1 MGNGFGLYP
10 EVKLG
15 GEAEFKQAL
24 SSINKDLNVLT
35 SELKLSSAEFGNSN
49 DSMEALTSKAEILN
63 DRLDKQWQK
72 VGVTQ
77 RALEKMKETYGENSD
92 KVKEWQIKLNNAEA
106 QLAKTRDEIDK
117 NNKAIEELGKQE
129 KAIEKIKNGFKELK
143 EKAEK
148 VEKKLEPVNKVLK
161 GIGTVGSTAMKG
173 VTAGVAGATA
183 AVVGLEAAALKT
195 AQAVFTLT
203 SGTAEAG
210 KEILVMSERTGLS
223 TKAYQ
228 EWDYIAK
235 QAGTSM
241 DTLQGGIT
249 DLAEKMD
256 DAAKGEGEAAEIF
269 KKLGVNVTDSTGK
282 LKSQEKVFE
291 ETIKALQGVTN
302 ETERQA
308 LATKLMSTTGEE
320 LLPLLNGEIGSL
332 EELKQAANDYGLVMS
347 DSAIDAS
354 VEFNNSLT
362 LLKGSV
368 SALKNDLAADFLP
381 GITEIMD
388 GFTALLSGEEGAP
401 EKIKQGIENIMTQL
415 DTIIPTVLDK
425 VDNAA
430 EPIGNALVTLVGS
443 AATTILDNSD
453 KIVDTASS
461 LIDIASETLL
471 NEENLE
477 KIIDSGVKLVV
488 KLGGGLLKQ
497 TPTLI
502 DAGFLLVEKFLEAL
516 LDEENMDDLT
526 DAAVDIT
533 IKLGEGLIGATP
545 ELLKAALK
553 LADSLA
559 DKLINYDWR
568 ALGSRIWAKIKD
580 SITGDAEKT
589 AADGS
594 HAIGM
599 PYVPYDNYLAQLH
612 EGERILT
619 AAENEAYTSI
629 KAMSANN
636 LSREDVAALRSD
648 LQAIANILN
657 GGIPVDVNNTR
668 DIGRAVKQSA

>member
-49 DSMEALTSKAEILN
+49 DSMTALTSKASILN
-63 DRLDKQWQK
+63 ERLEKQEEK
-72 VGVTQ
+72 VATT
-77 RALEKMKETYGENSD
+77 REALEKMKETYGENSD
-92 KVKEWQIKLNNAEA
+92 KVKDWQVKLNNAEA

-195 AQAVFTLT
+195 AQAVFSLAQESASAGDEIDEASQRMNLSSDSYQKLAYAAQMSGVQVTTLE
-203 SGTAEAG
+203 TAAKKLESKGSNMDLSKAI
-210 KEILVMSERTGLS
+210 KQVASIKDESERS
-223 TKAYQ
+223 AKAVELFGSKAAY
-228 EWDYIAK
+228 EMGPMLA
-235 QAGTSM
+235 
-241 DTLQGGIT
+241 QGVK
-249 DLAEKMD
+249 D
-256 DAAKGEGEAAEIF
+256 
-269 KKLGVNVTDSTGK
+269 
-282 LKSQEKVFE
+282 
-291 ETIKALQGVTN
+291 IKAL
-302 ETERQA
+302 ED
-308 LATKLMSTTGEE
+308 
-320 LLPLLNGEIGSL
+320 
-332 EELKQAANDYGLVMS
+332 AAVEYGLVM
-347 DSAIDAS
+347 DSKAIAAS
-354 VEFNNSLT
+354 AAFNDSLDILT
-362 LLKGSV
+362 GT
-368 SALKNDLAADFLP
+368 ATTFKNNLVADMLP
-381 GITEIMD
+381 GITDVMGGITKLITGED
-388 GFTALLSGEEGAP
+388 GATEQI
-401 EKIKQGIENIMTQL
+401 EKGIEDIMTQL
-415 DTIIPTVLDK
+415 DTIIPTVLEK
-425 VDNAA
+425 VDGAA

-443 AATTILDNSD
+443 AANTILDNSD
-453 KIVDTASS
+453 AIVDTASN
-461 LIDIASETLL
+461 LISIASDTLL

-477 KIIDSGVKLVV
+477 KIIDSGIDLVV
-488 KLGGGLLKQ
+488 ELGGGLLDA

-502 DAGFLLVEKFLEAL
+502 DAGFLLVEKLLEAL

-526 DAAVDIT
+526 EAAVDIT
-533 IKLGEGLIGATP
+533 LKLGEGLIGATP
-545 ELLKAALK
+545 ELIEAAFK
-553 LADSLA
+553 LAGSLVEA
-559 DKLINYDWR
+559 LLNYDWS

-657 GGIPVDVNNTR
+657 GGIPVDVNNPR